1 MIRKLSVFRS
11 RSKHYIYVASTNNGN
26 DYSIYNLYDN
36 YDYDTEDKSP
46 KLPQHPERNL
56 TELSFRNHTTYMKI
70 IGHMLHN
77 QTKPQSDINS
87 EIYNIIFDNHDVDTV
102 FGTLSFSQRCDL
114 YFKNVFADNVN
125 WFFNP
130 DKNYDV
136 KFDDDEY
143 KKYMEINE
151 QRFKEE
157 FEPKLEKLKDDEK
170 DKEYENFLHDKYRD
184 YMNPRIDQDLI
195 NHLTMFRIFNKCYI
209 TNDEVSQINQMDNF
223 ITTQQKLVHS
233 ENSKPESLQLT
244 EKESLV
250 DLMTSKSATFEHRMY
265 PWLSKE
271 YPVYQRFTGKVYHE
285 PPNYYDILKDPF
297 QKTSKKIKSS
307 NQLPN
312 QPFIQKFKNKCN
324 GKGIVLSIANKHVE
338 YTVQL
343 IHLLRALDNRL
354 PIQIVYYDD
363 VSEES
368 KMKIVTAAQEEYKT
382 LPESFQKVSH
392 FFDSSYLDKSRKG
405 LRPQEVWFVNAY
417 NAIHKSF
424 RGKFSRFGNKLLA
437 TFFNSFE
444 EFMLIDA
451 DTVMM
456 QPPEFFFNLE
466 GYKKTG
472 SYFFKDRSV
481 QRRSINDGL
490 YMEKMAPATIDSVM
504 FDIPIMTNY
513 TKNREFFKGLQ
524 HYMESGLVMLNKNI
538 HLNSILMISQI
549 NFLRP
554 IAGKVYGD
562 KELFWLG
569 FAINGDENYFFD
581 SNFAAAIGQLTPPD
595 DRLRDD
601 GTRHHS
607 QEICSPHPGHVSA
620 EDNHTLLWINSGF
633 RFCHQADEVN
643 YEEEA
648 DKKTRLKFLTNAQAF
663 RNYYYEPLRISH
675 AIVPPLDEKLQARK
689 NYRQEP
695 ERGWYWEKEYCRRYM
710 WCAYSSIGGKQK
722 ESIKK
727 DNTLEGLLISY
738 SDNEVA
744 MFNYLGDVWVGIE

>member
-1 MIRKLSVFRS
+1 
-11 RSKHYIYVASTNNGN
+11 
-26 DYSIYNLYDN
+26 
-36 YDYDTEDKSP
+36 
-46 KLPQHPERNL
+46 
-56 TELSFRNHTTYMKI
+56 
-70 IGHMLHN
+70 
-77 QTKPQSDINS
+77 
-87 EIYNIIFDNHDVDTV
+87 
-102 FGTLSFSQRCDL
+102 
-114 YFKNVFADNVN
+114 
-125 WFFNP
+125 
-130 DKNYDV
+130 
-136 KFDDDEY
+136 
-143 KKYMEINE
+143 
-151 QRFKEE
+151 
-157 FEPKLEKLKDDEK
+157 
-170 DKEYENFLHDKYRD
+170 
-184 YMNPRIDQDLI
+184 
-195 NHLTMFRIFNKCYI
+195 
-209 TNDEVSQINQMDNF
+209 
-223 ITTQQKLVHS
+223 
-233 ENSKPESLQLT
+233 
-244 EKESLV
+244 
-250 DLMTSKSATFEHRMY
+250 
-265 PWLSKE
+265 
-271 YPVYQRFTGKVYHE
+271 
-285 PPNYYDILKDPF
+285 
-297 QKTSKKIKSS
+297 
-307 NQLPN
+307 
-312 QPFIQKFKNKCN
+312 
-324 GKGIVLSIANKHVE
+324 IVLSIANKHVE